1 MFYHSRIHYW
11 AEKLNRFFSSELGSI
26 IILDEP
32 KTGLAEKQSG
42 RCLRRSGRKI
52 VIAGSKKVN
61 RNFCKES
68 SNARDRISIEN
79 MQQIYNMLSIQSTA
93 AQVAQR

>member
-32 KTGLAEKQSG
+32 NLEMAEKQSG
-42 RCLRRSGRKI
+42 RCLRRSGREI
-52 VIAGSKKVN
+52 VISRSKKVN
-61 RNFCKES
+61 RNSCKEF

-93 AQVAQR
+93 AWVAQR